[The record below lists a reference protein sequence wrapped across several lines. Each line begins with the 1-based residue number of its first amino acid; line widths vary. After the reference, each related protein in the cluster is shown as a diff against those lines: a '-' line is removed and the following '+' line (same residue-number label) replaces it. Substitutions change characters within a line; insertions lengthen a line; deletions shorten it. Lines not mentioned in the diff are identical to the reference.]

1 MSTNASSGRGSRTP
15 ALLIEPRTVE
25 SSRSAGQRRS
35 RPRAFAALVLATVGL
50 CAFAASASADG
61 TVTLSGGPLIVS
73 VGSLGEC
80 QSSYAN
86 VGVNFYPPS
95 GTLGDCGFFLAF
107 PAKSS
112 NPKALLGEGE
122 EGTVYGFSGAAG
134 PHITSAPTGGREY
147 TAIEQGAV
155 TGSGTEADPYTEVTK
170 FKVSEEETK
179 TDFAVVTVTTQYVN
193 GQPQFTATYDVQN
206 ITGMAVS
213 GGLKPAKPAATIR
226 FHAIVAG
233 DLFVANDDHGTGVF
247 LGGPPR
253 FIGGQNPN
261 TGTLGG
267 FLEVPSS
274 PWSNWQEGYWDGPVS
289 GEGFIPQDQGIWN
302 AVRISPQPGEGVFND
317 TIDPNLMDNGAGVS
331 WDQFLT
337 EGLKAE
343 QHATFKIVSRAQ
355 VPSTLGVQPVNQTL
369 TVGQTGT
376 VTVTAT
382 DNVGTPYA
390 NRPLVYSIGGA
401 NPKSGSVTTNASGVA
416 SISYVGAAAG
426 LDTMQMFLDL
436 AGTGVQ
442 APQDPSSAAQITW
455 LPAANS
461 GYTVQSIHANADGT
475 VTIVF
480 VPTQAGTANVV
491 VTVPTASIASNAIAA
506 KSKRCKKGLVRIKG
520 KCRPANTVSGRVTA
534 KGVAGVPLKITIK
547 PSSKVKRLLKKGKT
561 VTLTATL
568 TYTSALGGKPTVR
581 ILHVKVK
588 GKRHH

>member
-1 MSTNASSGRGSRTP
+1 MSTNASCGRGPRTP
-15 ALLIEPRTVE
+15 GLQIEPRTAE
-25 SSRSAGQRRS
+25 RSRYAGQRRRRS
-35 RPRAFAALVLATVGL
+35 RGFAALVLATVGL
-50 CAFAASASADG
+50 SAFAASASADG
-61 TVTLSGGPLIVS
+61 TVTLPGGPLIVS

-86 VGVNFYPPS
+86 VGVNFFPPS

-112 NPKALLGEGE
+112 NPKALLGESE

-134 PHITSAPTGGREY
+134 PHITSASSGGREY

-170 FKVSEEETK
+170 FKVSEEASG
-179 TDFAVVTVTTQYVN
+179 DFAVVTVTTRYVN

-206 ITGMAVS
+206 ITGMAAS
-213 GGLKPAKPAATIR
+213 GELKPAKPAETIR

-253 FIGGQNPN
+253 FIGGQNPS

-302 AVRISPQPGEGVFND
+302 AVRISPQAGEGVFND

-337 EGLKAE
+337 NGLEPK
-343 QHATFKIVSRAQ
+343 QHATFTIVSRAQ
-355 VPSTLGVQPVNQTL
+355 VPSTLGIQPVNQTL

-390 NRPLVYSIGGA
+390 GRPLVYSIGGA

-416 SISYVGAAAG
+416 TISYVGAAAG
-426 LDTMQMFLDL
+426 LDTIQMFLDL

-442 APQDPSSAAQITW
+442 APQDPSSAAQLTW
-455 LPAANS
+455 LPPAPNS
-461 GYTVQSIHANADGT
+461 SYTVQSIHANADGT

-480 VPTQAGTANVV
+480 VPTQPGTANIV
-491 VTVPTASIASNAIAA
+491 VTVPTASIASNATVAR
-506 KSKRCKKGLVRIKG
+506 SKRCKKGQVRIKG
-520 KCRPANTVSGRVTA
+520 KCRPANTVSGKVTA
-534 KGVAGVPLKITIK
+534 KGVAGVPLKITVK

-581 ILHVKVK
+581 TFHVKVK

>member
-1 MSTNASSGRGSRTP
+1 MSTNPSRGRRPRTP
-15 ALLIEPRTVE
+15 GLGR
-25 SSRSAGQRRS
+25 
-35 RPRAFAALVLATVGL
+35 RPRSFAALVLATVGL
-50 CAFAASASADG
+50 CAFAASASAEDG
-61 TVTLSGGPLIVS
+61 TVTLPGGPLIVS

-86 VGVNFYPPS
+86 VGVNFFPPS

-107 PAKSS
+107 PSKSS
-112 NPKALLGEGE
+112 NPKALLGESE

-134 PHITSAPTGGREY
+134 PHITFASGGREY

-170 FKVSEEETK
+170 FKVSDAESE

-206 ITGMAVS
+206 ITGMPTA
-213 GGLKPAKPAATIR
+213 GGLKPAPKATIR
-226 FHAIVAG
+226 FHALVAG
-233 DLFVANDDHGTGVF
+233 DLYVANDDHGTGVF

-267 FLEVPSS
+267 FIEVPSS

-289 GEGFIPQDQGIWN
+289 GSEFIPQDQGIWN
-302 AVRISPQPGEGVFND
+302 AVRNSPLASEGVFND

-416 SISYVGAAAG
+416 SISYVGTAAG

-461 GYTVQSIHANADGT
+461 TYTVQSIHANADGT

-480 VPTQAGTANVV
+480 VPAQAGTANVV
-491 VTVPTASIASNAIAA
+491 VTVPTASIASNATAA
-506 KSKRCKKGLVRIKG
+506 KKRCKKGLVKIKG

-534 KGVAGVPLKITIK
+534 KGTAGVPLKITIK

-568 TYTSALGGKPTVR
+568 TYTSTFGGKPTVR
-581 ILHVKVK
+581 TFHVKVK